1 MMLLSNI
8 YNIAIVFGLLWNL
21 HSVIDKRMWSNLRKN
36 TNGNKP
42 LGLAIGERRRV
53 IRYFYRRY
61 KLLSYVYFCVI
72 VIALKKF
79 TENPCYNHVKKCT
92 SVFTTN
98 IDQTVVFSECFLMQ
112 CTEIHLRWLI
122 SIFFVFGNNNKEL
135 HYPTTELMYVNMNF
149 FFISPIFKPL
159 TVNWPI

>member
-1 MMLLSNI
+1 M
-8 YNIAIVFGLLWNL
+8 AIVFGLLWNR

-53 IRYFYRRY
+53 LCYFYRRY
-61 KLLSYVYFCVI
+61 KLLSYVCFCVI

-79 TENPCYNHVKKCT
+79 TENPVTIMLK
-92 SVFTTN
+92 SVLQYLLRIHSNRGF
-98 IDQTVVFSECFLMQ
+98 QWMFLMQ

-122 SIFFVFGNNNKEL
+122 SIFYVFGNNNKEL
-135 HYPTTELMYVNMNF
+135 HYPTTELMYVKQTWTF
-149 FFISPIFKPL
+149 FYFTHF
-159 TVNWPI
+159 